1 MGHTFWKASLAF
13 VLVLAA
19 CTPAPTTTGG
29 MTSAAP
35 APPGDQRA
43 ENQVI
48 RVGVNSL
55 PNNLTPQATTTFN
68 HMFYPLYD
76 SLTVLNNRYEPQ
88 PQVAER
94 WELSADGLVWRF
106 FIRKDLK
113 WPDGSSLT
121 ANDVAFT
128 VKTTLE
134 QNWANRTNLASIQE
148 AVAVDEWTV
157 EFRTRI
163 PDMAI
168 INNGIFTYIVPQKYF
183 ESVGF
188 DGFVQRPVGSG
199 PYELVE
205 YQAGQIARFR
215 KKASG
220 HPFRQVQH
228 DELVFQVLP
237 QATAQ
242 VSGLRTGEID
252 MVTQVSYVGDQIE
265 TLRRAGLEI
274 IASETANITFN
285 FPKATFEANN
295 TPLKDKRVREA
306 LNYAVDKEAIVTAIF
321 KGINRA
327 VGQYGTPGSPF
338 WDDSVR
344 PIPFNPAR
352 ARQLLAEA
360 GYPTGFKLTLDT
372 TPGFVPPEVALAVQS
387 NLRDI
392 GVEVEINQIEAAAFF
407 DKYFGRAAKG
417 DIFPLQSGE
426 SNGFFGSLRNAFSCT
441 GPGGSPGLGFYCNPE
456 FDQLIAQAYAER
468 DPAKRREIFLR
479 ANRVIREDFPG
490 IFMITQPALTVHNP
504 KIKGVS
510 LMTPNIYRFDSVYR
524 VQ

>member
-1 MGHTFWKASLAF
+1 
-13 VLVLAA
+13 
-19 CTPAPTTTGG
+19 
-29 MTSAAP
+29 
-35 APPGDQRA
+35 
-43 ENQVI
+43 
-48 RVGVNSL
+48 
-55 PNNLTPQATTTFN
+55 
-68 HMFYPLYD
+68 
-76 SLTVLNNRYEPQ
+76 
-88 PQVAER
+88 
-94 WELSADGLVWRF
+94 
-106 FIRKDLK
+106 
-113 WPDGSSLT
+113 
-121 ANDVAFT
+121 
-128 VKTTLE
+128 
-134 QNWANRTNLASIQE
+134 
-148 AVAVDEWTV
+148 
-157 EFRTRI
+157 
-163 PDMAI
+163 
-168 INNGIFTYIVPQKYF
+168 
-183 ESVGF
+183 
-188 DGFVQRPVGSG
+188 
-199 PYELVE
+199 
-205 YQAGQIARFR
+205 
-215 KKASG
+215 
-220 HPFRQVQH
+220 
-228 DELVFQVLP
+228 
-237 QATAQ
+237 
-242 VSGLRTGEID
+242 